1 MRIITPGGSLHGE
14 ELRPEK
20 SYARR
25 RVTHGEEYTP
35 RGVHIM
41 MRWRLGGRRHP
52 VNLTK
57 MTDETQKD
65 PWRADIV
72 AGSRLD
78 LLTIY
83 G

>member
-14 ELRPEK
+14 ELHPEK

-25 RVTHGEEYTP
+25 GIHTEGSTYYDEVEARS
-35 RGVHIM
+35 RS
-41 MRWRLGGRRHP
+41 GRRHP